1 MNVFDDDNPG
11 GRDHAGLKSSGGK
24 RTLILLMCDTAIEN
38 YRNVKRSVF
47 VKSNSFACMSQ

>member
-24 RTLILLMCDTAIEN
+24 RTLILLMCDAAIEN
-38 YRNVKRSVF
+38 YGNVKKLFALLDLLGV
-47 VKSNSFACMSQ
+47 FACM